1 MKRLF
6 KKSLNAMKR
15 VFKDDTYRI
24 QFYYLFL
31 KPFINPKNKTILY
44 ESHHGKSMTCNP
56 YAMYLYMLDNDAFSD
71 YTHIWIL
78 TNEKENDTKKN
89 TKYIRRNSF
98 KNAYYLLVSKYLINN
113 TTFLPFF
120 TKSNQQIY
128 INTWHGTPLKTLA
141 KDSNLGYGIH
151 WNVTRNLLQTDFLVS
166 PNEYASE
173 KLLSSSDAK
182 NLYSGKIIENGYPRN
197 DFLHLSKKEQEKLK
211 ISLDINNGKK
221 TILYAPTFRG
231 SHTDAENYE
240 EIFTD
245 FIDDLEKKFSN
256 EYNILIKRHH
266 INSTDNQDTPQSK
279 LLDSTDINITL
290 SVVDILI
297 TDYSSVSFDFL
308 ALKRPIIYYAFD
320 LEKYS
325 KERGFY
331 FPLEEMAGTICTQKQ
346 EVYNT
351 IDTIEEVFKNNVAS
365 YTKSI
370 NKFSKYDDG
379 KTTQKVVEAI
389 FLNKKEN
396 INIYKIKTNDKKKLL
411 IYGGAFMLNGVTAS
425 LVSLLSNISYEK
437 YEVYLITDLGTKNKD
452 LHRVIGLIPK
462 DVKILYSKQY
472 LLKYFLFAVRRSN
485 LLFTTQQKDKVSKYI
500 SENILGK
507 AKFDIAID
515 YSGYGIYWASIIA
528 YSNSLKKYI
537 YLHSDIKSES
547 KNKRFRYFSQ
557 MFKLYTEKFDKLI
570 AVSST
575 SKNAN
580 KSNMPELSHK
590 IECVHNS
597 IDANHIKNFAKDTTT
612 SVLSA
617 DTINFI
623 NIGRYSVEKGQENL
637 IKAFTQLCK
646 KHKNIHLFIVGHGPL
661 YTVLKDLIIKL
672 KMQKNITL
680 TGRMNNPYALL
691 QECDCFV
698 LSSHYEGQGLVLLE
712 SLVLKVPCISTDIPG
727 PRSVLLDDQ
736 GLLVPDS
743 IEGLLDGMQS
753 YLEGKVHYKDF
764 DHRKYTHECIQE
776 FYDTIV

>member
-1 MKRLF
+1 MKQLF
-6 KKSLNAMKR
+6 KKSLNALKR
-15 VFKDDTYRI
+15 LVKNDTYRT

-31 KPFINPKNKTILY
+31 KTFIKPKDKTILY

-56 YAMYLYMLDNDAFSD
+56 YAMYLYMKDNDAFSE

-78 TNEKENDTKKN
+78 TNEKENDNQKN

-98 KNAYYLLVSKYLINN
+98 KNAYYLLASKYLINN
-113 TTFLPFF
+113 TTFSPFF
-120 TKSNQQIY
+120 TKSKNQIY

-141 KDSNLGYGIH
+141 KDSSLGHGIH
-151 WNVTRNLLQTDFLVS
+151 WNVTRNLLQTDFLIS
-166 PNEYASE
+166 PNKYTSE
-173 KLLSSSDAK
+173 KLLTSSDTE
-182 NLYSGKIIENGYPRN
+182 NLYSGQIIENGYPRN
-197 DFLHLSKKEQEKLK
+197 DFLYLSKKEQEELK
-211 ISLDINNGKK
+211 TSLEINNDKK

-231 SHTDAENYE
+231 SHINAVNYE

-245 FIDDLEKKFSN
+245 FIAELEKKFSH

-266 INSTDNQDTPQSK
+266 INSTKPQDTPQSK

-297 TDYSSVSFDFL
+297 TDYSSVAFDFL

-325 KERGFY
+325 KDRGFY
-331 FPLEEMAGTICTQKQ
+331 FPLEEMAGRICAQKD
-346 EVYNT
+346 EVY
-351 IDTIEEVFKNNVAS
+351 DTIKNIEKYFNQDIAS
-365 YTKSI
+365 YAKNI

-389 FLNKKEN
+389 FLNQKEN
-396 INIYKIKTNDKKKLL
+396 INIYKIKADDKKRLL
-411 IYGGAFMLNGVTAS
+411 IYGGSFMLNGVTAS

-462 DVKILYSKQY
+462 EVKILYSKQY
-472 LLKYFLFAVRRSN
+472 LLKYLLFAVRRSN
-485 LLFTTQQKDKVSKYI
+485 FLFTTKQKDKVSKYI
-500 SENILGK
+500 SENILGESQ
-507 AKFDIAID
+507 FDIAID

-547 KNKRFRYFSQ
+547 KNKRFKYFTQ
-557 MFKLYTEKFDKLI
+557 MSKLYTEKFDKLI
-570 AVSST
+570 AVSNT

-597 IDANHIKNFAKDTTT
+597 IDAKHIINFAQKTTHIVK
-612 SVLSA
+612 SE

-637 IKAFTQLCK
+637 IKAFAQLCT
-646 KHKNIHLFIVGHGPL
+646 KHTNIHLFIVGHGPL
-661 YTVLKDLIIKL
+661 YSVLKDLIIEL
-672 KMQKNITL
+672 NMQKNITL
-680 TGRMNNPYALL
+680 SGKMDNPYGLL
-691 QECDCFV
+691 KECDCFV

-727 PRSVLLDDQ
+727 PRSVLMDDQ

-743 IEGLLDGMQS
+743 IEGLRDGMQR
-753 YLEGKVHYKDF
+753 YLEGKVLYKDF
-764 DHRKYTHECIQE
+764 DHKKYTDECLEE
-776 FYDTIV
+776 FYHIIV